1 MRRQLFWGRKPSRK
15 HEKEATEDL
24 HDDEDDEDIS
34 NSDDW
39 EDSPDGNR
47 IYLYDEIGRK
57 VVNRLS
63 RQLRRASTEL
73 RCAQAKFDGL
83 ENIPIQLHINS
94 YGGSLY
100 DSFAIADMIKA
111 SKVPVHTIIE
121 GVACS
126 GATIISMAGAKR
138 FMRAHSTMLI
148 HQLSSWAIGT
158 YENMKDDKE
167 NADMEMNMIYQF
179 YESHCNITRKELKEV
194 LKHDLFFP
202 AKRCLK
208 LGMVDEII

>member
-1 MRRQLFWGRKPSRK
+1 MKKQRFWGCKPPRK
-15 HEKEATEDL
+15 HEKEADNDL
-24 HDDEDDEDIS
+24 HDDEDEDESDS
-34 NSDDW
+34 TDDW
-39 EDSPDGNR
+39 EDSTDGNR

-57 VVNRLS
+57 VANRLS
-63 RQLRRASTEL
+63 RQLRKASASL
-73 RCAQAKFDGL
+73 LCAQSKYDGL
-83 ENIPIQLHINS
+83 VEIPIQLYINS

-111 SKVPVHTIIE
+111 SKVPVHTVIE

-138 FMRAHSTMLI
+138 FMRQHSSMLI

-179 YESHCNITRKELKEV
+179 YESHCSISRKELKEV

-202 AKRCLK
+202 AKKCLE